1 MCLAIPGQVI
11 EVNGMVGA
19 VEVGGIRRDVSFA
32 LIDEPKVGD
41 YVLVHVGNAIAAI
54 DEEEAMKTLEAFE
67 ELARVMDQMDE
78 RDRQLAQS

>member
-19 VEVGGIRRDVSFA
+19 VEIGGVRRDVSFA

-41 YVLVHVGNAIAAI
+41 YVLIHVGNALAII
-54 DEEEAMKTLEAFE
+54 DEEEARKTLEAFE
-67 ELARVMDQMDE
+67 ELAAAMDVLEGRGQP
-78 RDRQLAQS
+78 A